1 MSAARVASDASS
13 RFMFFSVGV
22 LGVVVLAAGL
32 WTGAQYG
39 GNYKEVGADGK
50 GGYTEALSF
59 HRRGSPQSPLTE
71 AGTGSS
77 LINRAC
83 LRTSCE
89 ARCSP
94 SLDLHPR
101 STITKMD

>member
-32 WTGAQYG
+32 WTGTQYG

-50 GGYTEALSF
+50 GGNTVDA
-59 HRRGSPQSPLTE
+59 
-71 AGTGSS
+71 
-77 LINRAC
+77 NRAAVK
-83 LRTSCE
+83 E
-89 ARCSP
+89 
-94 SLDLHPR
+94 DLN
-101 STITKMD
+101 DQ